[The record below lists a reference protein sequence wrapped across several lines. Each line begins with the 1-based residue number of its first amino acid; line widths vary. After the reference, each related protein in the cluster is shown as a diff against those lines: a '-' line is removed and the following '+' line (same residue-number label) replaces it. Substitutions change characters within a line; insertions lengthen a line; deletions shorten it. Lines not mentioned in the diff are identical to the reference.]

1 MWLLSAACD
10 AFVAT
15 QATGRVTPL
24 TQDEI
29 VSWQAVRDE
38 LLPRLWQH
46 LREREPC
53 MSGVNIDSSDAEL
66 RFHLRWQPQVTLK
79 HSPALPVGSAAG
91 RRRPAQRLHVDPALG
106 PVS

>member
-1 MWLLSAACD
+1 MWLLSATCD

-24 TQDEI
+24 TEDEI

-46 LREREPC
+46 LRER
-53 MSGVNIDSSDAEL
+53 SRA
-66 RFHLRWQPQVTLK
+66 
-79 HSPALPVGSAAG
+79 
-91 RRRPAQRLHVDPALG
+91 
-106 PVS
+106 

>member
-15 QATGRVTPL
+15 QATGRATPL

-29 VSWQAVRDE
+29 ASWQAVRDE

-46 LREREPC
+46 LRER
-53 MSGVNIDSSDAEL
+53 SRA
-66 RFHLRWQPQVTLK
+66 
-79 HSPALPVGSAAG
+79 
-91 RRRPAQRLHVDPALG
+91 
-106 PVS
+106 